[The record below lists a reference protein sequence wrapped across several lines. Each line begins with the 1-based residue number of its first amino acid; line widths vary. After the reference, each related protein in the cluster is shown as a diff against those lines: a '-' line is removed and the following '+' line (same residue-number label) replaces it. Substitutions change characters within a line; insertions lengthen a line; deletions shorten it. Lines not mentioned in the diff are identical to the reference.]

1 MMEGEPFWCDELAS
15 IDDVQDVPDDKQLSC
30 PICYIS
36 FGRAGKEAFDLFAH
50 HLDEVSLDLD
60 VAPVTCL
67 RRSEFF
73 CRARTSQAPTSFLGY
88 L

>member
-1 MMEGEPFWCDELAS
+1 MYIIMRYERPGLKQDE
-15 IDDVQDVPDDKQLSC
+15 IEE
-30 PICYIS
+30 I
-36 FGRAGKEAFDLFAH
+36 KEAFDLFAH